1 MRISDWSSDVCSSD
15 LPAASGARAA
25 PLSSKKEAAS
35 RERLQIGPN
44 AKAGQSGTY
53 MAGRRVRSGGAYHHG
68 DLRAAV
74 IAAGPKRLAKRT
86 GLTIGLRAPPRD
98 VGVTPP
104 PLFPHFP
111 HTETTLAALDR

>member
-15 LPAASGARAA
+15 LPAAYGARAA

-53 MAGRRVRSGGAYHHG
+53 MAGRRVRNGGAYPQG

-74 IAAGPKRLAKRT
+74 IAAGLT
-86 GLTIGLRAPPRD
+86 GLSKRN
-98 VGVTPP
+98 GVT
-104 PLFPHFP
+104 LGVQA
-111 HTETTLAALDR
+111 LQRDGKNAA

>member
-1 MRISDWSSDVCSSD
+1 M
-15 LPAASGARAA
+15 
-25 PLSSKKEAAS
+25 SSKKETAS

-74 IAAGPKRLAKRT
+74 IAAGLKRLANRT
-86 GLTIGLRAPPRD
+86 GVTIGLRELPRA
-98 VGVTPP
+98 VGVSANALRSEAGRVGKGCVSPYRIWWSPVNLQTTN
-104 PLFPHFP
+104 PH
-111 HTETTLAALDR
+111 